1 MHTTCTRFCVHTCTF
16 AYKRVYMHPHTHAH
30 IYTHAHTHAQ
40 TRSNSVTLNHN
51 KMDWRMRS
59 TSLSEWN
66 PLRTAAGGPYQ
77 TPLLIRMD
85 TCEAVSSSAPSR
97 GPDCK
102 AACRPAG
109 GLLPGR
115 WTQKKEGAEAVWAC
129 FLPSLTL
136 PTKIHPFCYGEACG
150 EKTRCCYSSRNL
162 FTKTWVQGIQ
172 GHSLNNVHYKFN
184 FLYHKDDSFTVL
196 TPSQ

>member
-1 MHTTCTRFCVHTCTF
+1 MCIYAHAHNMYLLMHTRAHLHINVYTCIHMHTLR
-16 AYKRVYMHPHTHAH
+16 YIHMHTHRRTDQKQH
-30 IYTHAHTHAQ
+30 CH
-40 TRSNSVTLNHN
+40 SLNHN

-66 PLRTAAGGPYQ
+66 PLRIAAGGPYQ
-77 TPLLIRMD
+77 TPLLICMD

-136 PTKIHPFCYGEACG
+136 PTKIHPFCYGEVCG

-162 FTKTWVQGIQ
+162 HQNMSPGN
-172 GHSLNNVHYKFN
+172 SRP
-184 FLYHKDDSFTVL
+184 L
-196 TPSQ
+196 TEQCPL